1 MEKEFINGPT
11 EESTS
16 EIMRLI
22 KKVDPENIIGQMEEY
37 LKANGDKEKEMGQ
50 VEYFFQME
58 KF

>member
-1 MEKEFINGPT
+1 
-11 EESTS
+11 
-16 EIMRLI
+16 MRLI

-37 LKANGDKEKEMGQ
+37 LKANGDKEKEMDQ